1 MAKKGNRLNL
11 EENEAVN
18 NILDSVQEENAMAF
32 ITVPGNNKIEESQKE
47 SKVEPEEKPS
57 EEFTNNE
64 EESSEESVNT
74 EEEESKAES
83 EKESSGEPVKKN
95 QSDLNQMNFKKAK
108 EELKDKRFSLLIK
121 PSLYNRLKDLAE
133 EKGTSVNNVINV
145 ILESV
150 LEAQKGK

>member
-1 MAKKGNRLNL
+1 MKEDK
-11 EENEAVN
+11 EEKIATAMEGFNEW
-18 NILDSVQEENAMAF
+18 QEE
-32 ITVPGNNKIEESQKE
+32 QKR
-47 SKVEPEEKPS
+47 S
-57 EEFTNNE
+57 
-64 EESSEESVNT
+64 
-74 EEEESKAES
+74 SKAECSTS
-83 EKESSGEPVKKN
+83 EEVVISDEELNRKATNIEPVKKN
-95 QSDLNQMNFKKAK
+95 QSDLNQMKFKKPK

>member
-1 MAKKGNRLNL
+1 MSKKGNKPKAKKESRLNL
-11 EENEAVN
+11 EKNEAVN

-32 ITVPGNNKIEESQKE
+32 ITVPGNN
-47 SKVEPEEKPS
+47 
-57 EEFTNNE
+57 E

-83 EKESSGEPVKKN
+83 EKEPSEEPVKKN
-95 QSDLNQMNFKKAK
+95 QSDLNQMKFKKPK

>member
-1 MAKKGNRLNL
+1 MAINIDNEKGVNDILNKV
-11 EENEAVN
+11 EE
-18 NILDSVQEENAMAF
+18 DNAMAF
-32 ITVPGNNKIEESQKE
+32 MSVPGNSKTKE
-47 SKVEPEEKPS
+47 Q
-57 EEFTNNE
+57 
-64 EESSEESVNT
+64 SV
-74 EEEESKAES
+74 
-83 EKESSGEPVKKN
+83 EPVKKN
-95 QSDLNQMNFKKAK
+95 QSDLNQMKFKKPK

>member
-1 MAKKGNRLNL
+1 MAINS
-11 EENEAVN
+11 ENEKGLN
-18 NILDSVQEENAMAF
+18 DILKKVEEDNAMAF
-32 ITVPGNNKIEESQKE
+32 MSIPRN
-47 SKVEPEEKPS
+47 
-57 EEFTNNE
+57 
-64 EESSEESVNT
+64 
-74 EEEESKAES
+74 SKA
-83 EKESSGEPVKKN
+83 KEPSVEPVKKN
-95 QSDLNQMNFKKAK
+95 QSDLNQMKFKKPK

>member
-1 MAKKGNRLNL
+1 MAQTKQETIATTATESLNEL
-11 EENEAVN
+11 FGEEEKNSEHKCSTHEEAVS
-18 NILDSVQEENAMAF
+18 DEEMNR
-32 ITVPGNNKIEESQKE
+32 
-47 SKVEPEEKPS
+47 
-57 EEFTNNE
+57 
-64 EESSEESVNT
+64 
-74 EEEESKAES
+74 KATDL
-83 EKESSGEPVKKN
+83 KPVKKN
-95 QSDLNQMNFKKAK
+95 QSDLNQMKFKKPK

>member
-32 ITVPGNNKIEESQKE
+32 ITVPG
-47 SKVEPEEKPS
+47 
-57 EEFTNNE
+57 NNE

-95 QSDLNQMNFKKAK
+95 QSDLNQMKFKKPE

-133 EKGTSVNNVINV
+133 EEGTSVNNVINV

>member
-1 MAKKGNRLNL
+1 MSNKGNRLNL

-57 EEFTNNE
+57 EE
-64 EESSEESVNT
+64 SVNT

-95 QSDLNQMNFKKAK
+95 QSDLNQMKFKKPK
-108 EELKDKRFSLLIK
+108 EELKDKRFSLLVK

>member
-1 MAKKGNRLNL
+1 MSNKGNRLNL

-57 EEFTNNE
+57 EE
-64 EESSEESVNT
+64 SVNT

-95 QSDLNQMNFKKAK
+95 QSDLNQMSFKKPK
-108 EELKDKRFSLLIK
+108 EEAKDKRFSLLIK
-121 PSLYNRLKDLAE
+121 PSLYNRLKDLAAE
-133 EKGTSVNNVINV
+133 QDTSVNNVINV